1 MTKVF
6 HARLNGRFTNF
17 KHNVSKRK
25 LHKTMQ
31 GSNFLRGDLIKTVQE
46 LHSTL
51 DMTNILKD

>member
-1 MTKVF
+1 MQGLMVDLQILSTMSVK
-6 HARLNGRFTNF
+6 G
-17 KHNVSKRK
+17 K

-46 LHSTL
+46 PHSTL